1 MMIVAAAI
9 GTTVAWS
16 VNYNKYGHRDAALG
30 PITLDGRVNAANAM
44 KVIAKNYAESLPKAE
59 IVGESA
65 HDFGVM
71 RPDQEGKHTFVVRNA
86 GDAALT
92 LALGATTCKCTLG
105 ELGKETLEPGEET
118 EIMLS
123 WTVKTDKDFF
133 QQTAEVRTND
143 PVNMALRLQVS
154 GQVVRQISLVPE
166 AWTFGEIAAGDAFEI
181 RGKVFSYYEEEVVPT
196 KQSFS
201 SEELTKLS
209 KFDVQPF
216 TPSEA
221 DGIHAAAKQGF
232 DVVVKVEPG
241 MRQGA
246 VSVNYL
252 FGFVRQDKN
261 GQIVRRD
268 EEDTDPN
275 DYAIAEVAGRIV
287 GPLSM
292 ITGTRL
298 KAASGSYIYNFGK
311 LRKDDSLK
319 AKMFIV
325 LKGSEREKT
334 KLTIG
339 EVSPAEAIQAKL
351 GDPISRG
358 AMVLYLLELEIIP
371 GEKPLDYRGN
381 NRTDFGSVWI
391 ESDNPNV
398 ARMRL
403 AVKFA
408 VDPRP

>member
-1 MMIVAAAI
+1 MILTAAI
-9 GTTVAWS
+9 GATVAWS
-16 VNYNKYGHRDAALG
+16 VNYNKYAHRDAALG

-44 KVIAKNYAESLPKAE
+44 SVLAENYTESLPTAE
-59 IVGESA
+59 IVGEST

-71 RPDQEGKHTFVVRNA
+71 RPEEEGKHTFVVRNTGKA
-86 GDAALT
+86 KLT

-118 EIMLS
+118 EILLS
-123 WTVKTDKDFF
+123 WTVKTNEDFF

-154 GQVVRQISLVPE
+154 GKVVRKISLVPE
-166 AWTFGEIAAGDAFEI
+166 AWTFGEIAAGESFEI

-201 SEELTKLS
+201 SKELTKLS
-209 KFDVQPF
+209 EFDVQPF

-221 DGIHAAAKQGF
+221 DGVHAAANQGF
-232 DVVVKVEPG
+232 DVVANVKPG

-246 VSVNYL
+246 VSVDYI
-252 FGFVRQDKN
+252 FGFQRKDKN
-261 GQIVRRD
+261 GQIVRPD
-268 EEDTDPN
+268 KEDSDGHYYSII
-275 DYAIAEVAGRIV
+275 DVAGRIV

-292 ITGTRL
+292 ITGTKLR
-298 KAASGSYIYNFGK
+298 AASGSYIYDFGR
-311 LRKDDSLK
+311 LGKDDSLK
-319 AKMFIV
+319 AKAFVV

-334 KLTIG
+334 KLRIG
-339 EVSPAEAIQAKL
+339 QITPAEAIQAKL

-358 AMVLYLLELEIIP
+358 EMVLYLLELEIIP
-371 GEKPLDYRGN
+371 GDKPLDYRGN
-381 NRTDFGSVWI
+381 NRTDFGSIWI

-398 ARMRL
+398 AKMRL